1 MAKSRSGQHPRYI
14 LYRPTLGSHPI
25 PDSGPPRLPA
35 ADWRAIRA
43 WVIYLLPQQPDLS
56 CKPRRNGF
64 LSAFGGCRFSRVF
77 LLFCFRA
84 LLVYLPTLPRIPW
97 AAPDSAYV
105 ERGVQ
110 HEKEPASLWCN
121 SKPTPSHLE
130 SRLQFRRCL
139 TGPHRVPTR
148 NILQILHNL
157 KEKRK
162 KKSIIKQEE
171 KKEELPSLR
180 PGGRG
185 VRSAEPSWRRAVAPL
200 DHGSVPQLITTREAN
215 NASSSQPG

>member
-1 MAKSRSGQHPRYI
+1 M
-14 LYRPTLGSHPI
+14 
-25 PDSGPPRLPA
+25 
-35 ADWRAIRA
+35 
-43 WVIYLLPQQPDLS
+43 
-56 CKPRRNGF
+56 
-64 LSAFGGCRFSRVF
+64 
-77 LLFCFRA
+77 
-84 LLVYLPTLPRIPW
+84 
-97 AAPDSAYV
+97 
-105 ERGVQ
+105 Q

-130 SRLQFRRCL
+130 SPFQFRRRL
-139 TGPHRVPTR
+139 TGPHRVPTQ

-157 KEKRK
+157 KEERK
-162 KKSIIKQEE
+162 KKSIIKQEG
-171 KKEELPSLR
+171 KKEEPPNLR